1 MSSLNNKIKIDRA
14 NGAGQNASTGEEK
27 MRNSSKKTPW
37 HLRFAPGVILA
48 LAGILLA
55 LPGGEIQVQCAEF
68 DPNDCANPCY
78 MPPPPQPQPQ
88 GPRIFM
94 PGTRRGWNAIDL
106 DCDTVYDEKIT
117 ELTKTRDDAI
127 KAANDKYSSAIQNA
141 TKNYKLAVELENTIF
156 NGDMARADAEFL
168 WTLETE
174 CSAYTLTDAVTTW
187 GGSIYVGKKAFQKI
201 RVRAM
206 AILRSGA
213 LLVGGVATSVICVG
227 AEQRVYDATTESL
240 MVTHALKLHQLFEA
254 WRQALADAKATRN
267 AEIRDAHNEYN
278 KLKPRI
284 DRQYRNCKR
293 FFRCDEEEEGTNDG
307 DCGVSD
313 SN

>member
-68 DPNDCANPCY
+68 DPNDCANSCY

-127 KAANDKYSSAIQNA
+127 KAANTKYSTAIANA
-141 TKNYKLAVELENTIF
+141 TQTYENAVKLENAKF
-156 NGDMARADAEFL
+156 NSDMAQADAEFL
-168 WTLETE
+168 QALETE
-174 CSAYTLTDAVTTW
+174 CTVYTLT
-187 GGSIYVGKKAFQKI
+187 
-201 RVRAM
+201 
-206 AILRSGA
+206 
-213 LLVGGVATSVICVG
+213 GGVT
-227 AEQRVYDATTESL
+227 L
-240 MVTHALKLHQLFEA
+240 
-254 WRQALADAKATRN
+254 
-267 AEIRDAHNEYN
+267 
-278 KLKPRI
+278 
-284 DRQYRNCKR
+284 
-293 FFRCDEEEEGTNDG
+293 
-307 DCGVSD
+307 
-313 SN
+313 